1 MKTVISIILLV
12 AAVASAQAS
21 SSQTERDEFTRAAEE
36 VLRPGTFALFII
48 PPSTGPLN
56 ESVVKGLSLFG
67 GPSSLVKSAMGT
79 LRECK
84 KRRLDLAVACKTEGK
99 GRATM
104 LAALKSL
111 KEEKL
116 DGMTI
121 YYLIPPDT
129 ELAEKTV
136 ALGAKPVFK
145 KMPNQPSE
153 LTR

>member
-1 MKTVISIILLV
+1 MKTVISIIFLI

-21 SSQTERDEFTRAAEE
+21 SPQAEHGELTRAAEE

-56 ESVVKGLSLFG
+56 ESAVKGLSSFG
-67 GPSSLVKSAMGT
+67 GPSSLVKSAMST

-84 KRRLDLAVACKTEGK
+84 KRKLNLAVACKTEGK

-104 LAALKSL
+104 IAALKFL

-116 DGMTI
+116 DGIRAT
-121 YYLIPPDT
+121 
-129 ELAEKTV
+129 KGSGFNV
-136 ALGAKPVFK
+136 
-145 KMPNQPSE
+145 
-153 LTR
+153 